1 MKKLLLI
8 VLSIWLSAASLSAQQ
23 NPSHDPMGKA
33 FFSPELVMQNQDA
46 IGLTEAQ
53 RNSINKELQSAQSEF
68 MNLQWD
74 LSKESEKLKSLIE
87 KEKPSEK
94 DVLEQIEKILAVES
108 KIKKRQITL
117 LIRIKNLLSH
127 EQQEKLQQLKANA
140 GQK

>member
-1 MKKLLLI
+1 MKKMFLI
-8 VLSIWLSAASLSAQQ
+8 VLSTWLSAANLFAQQ
-23 NPSHDPMGKA
+23 NPSNDPMGKA
-33 FFSPELVMQNQDA
+33 FFPPELVMQNQDA

-94 DVLEQIEKILAVES
+94 DVLEQLDKILAIEN
-108 KIKKRQITL
+108 KIKKRQLTL
-117 LIRIKNLLSH
+117 LIRIKNQLTH
-127 EQQEKLQQLKANA
+127 EQQEKLQQLKNK
-140 GQK
+140 G